1 MFNDF
6 RSGDRRNILSTITMI
21 VRGLSP
27 GRSIFVRTSVK
38 SYDVKVP
45 LQNAFNWRKS
55 VILDS
60 VVCVCV
66 FEPNYFFL
74 ALTLN
79 LCHFASKYLKLEFG
93 SFGHSNGGY
102 FIFILTVSFLGC
114 HVRESVR
121 SHVTSPFLYGFFH
134 SGPSK
139 IFTWTTLSINIEI
152 AGKMVVENG
161 FFQIYNYHFG
171 LSIKYNRKVR
181 VEGLK
186 TW

>member
-66 FEPNYFFL
+66 FEPNYFFWRL
-74 ALTLN
+74 PLTYVILLRNTWNWN
-79 LCHFASKYLKLEFG
+79 LVLSVTPMVVTLSLYLPLVFW
-93 SFGHSNGGY
+93 
-102 FIFILTVSFLGC
+102 GC
-114 HVRESVR
+114 HVRESVC

-139 IFTWTTLSINIEI
+139 ISRERPYL
-152 AGKMVVENG
+152 
-161 FFQIYNYHFG
+161 
-171 LSIKYNRKVR
+171 
-181 VEGLK
+181 
-186 TW
+186 

>member
-102 FIFILTVSFLGC
+102 FIFILTVSFLGLS
-114 HVRESVR
+114 RSRISV
-121 SHVTSPFLYGFFH
+121 
-134 SGPSK
+134 
-139 IFTWTTLSINIEI
+139 
-152 AGKMVVENG
+152 
-161 FFQIYNYHFG
+161 
-171 LSIKYNRKVR
+171 
-181 VEGLK
+181 
-186 TW
+186 